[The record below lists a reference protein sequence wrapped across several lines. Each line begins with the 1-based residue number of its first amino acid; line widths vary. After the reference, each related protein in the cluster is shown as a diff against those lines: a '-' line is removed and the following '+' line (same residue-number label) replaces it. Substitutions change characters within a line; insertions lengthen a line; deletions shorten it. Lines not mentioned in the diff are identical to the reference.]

1 MKAEVQQS
9 KALLHFRQ
17 SHALETAHEIIF
29 VGERTGG

>member
-9 KALLHFRQ
+9 KALLDFRQ
-17 SHALETAHEIIF
+17 SHAHETAHEIIF